1 MSRTLH
7 TPRVIVV
14 GAGAGGLAA
23 AIDLAARGLEVVVC
37 EQQAAEGG
45 KMRHVH
51 VGGVGIDAGP
61 TVFTMRWIFE
71 ALFADAGDSLDSRL
85 ALEPATVLARHA
97 WRQGGRL
104 DLYADVERSA
114 EAIGDFAGAAAA
126 RGYREFCARSAAVY
140 RTLRAS
146 FIAAQQPSPLELV
159 RRVGWT
165 RLGEMWA
172 TAPHLNLWQVLGQH
186 FKDPRLRQLF
196 GRYATY
202 CGSSPLTAPATLML
216 VAHVEQDGVW
226 LVRGGMRAVAAAL
239 ADLARRLGAVLRTD
253 TQVRRILVR
262 NGRARGVELVDGE
275 VLGADAVVF
284 NGDVAAL
291 AQGLLGDEAR
301 PAAADT
307 PPAARSLSAVTWCA
321 LARSAGFELHHH
333 NVFFAEDYEREF
345 RDIFERG
352 AIAPRPTVYVCAQDR
367 LPGRR
372 AANTEE
378 AAERLLLLI
387 NAPPNGDAHEWPA
400 AQVEELWL
408 RATALMRDCGLELH
422 CGAHAPIATT
432 PRDFAALYP
441 GSGGALY
448 GRASVGATAT
458 FRRPAAASRLPGLYL
473 AGGSVHPG
481 PGVPMATMSGRLAA
495 ARLIDDLGRSG
506 RAAVSL
512 GRRS

>member
-1 MSRTLH
+1 MSRAPR
-7 TPRVIVV
+7 TPRVVVV

-23 AIDLAARGLEVVVC
+23 AIDLAAGGLEVTVC
-37 EQQAAEGG
+37 ETQPHEGG
-45 KMRHVH
+45 KMRQLRVD
-51 VGGVGIDAGP
+51 GVDIDAGP

-71 ALFADAGDSLDSRL
+71 SLFDDAGDSLTSRL
-85 ALEPATVLARHA
+85 TLEPASILARHA
-97 WRQGGRL
+97 WRQGGLL
-104 DLYADVERSA
+104 DLHAQIERSV
-114 EAIGDFAGAAAA
+114 EAIGDFSGAADA

-140 RTLRAS
+140 RTLRSS

-165 RLGEMWA
+165 QLGELWA
-172 TAPHLNLWQVLGQH
+172 TAPHLNLWQVLGRH
-186 FKDPRLRQLF
+186 FRDPRLRQLF

-226 LVRGGMRAVAAAL
+226 LVRGGMRAVAAE
-239 ADLARRLGAVLRTD
+239 LARLATRLGATLRTGAA
-253 TQVRRILVR
+253 VRRILVQR
-262 NGRARGVELVDGE
+262 DRASGVELADGE
-275 VLGADAVVF
+275 VLPADAVVF

-291 AQGLLGDEAR
+291 AQGLLGRDVREAA
-301 PAAADT
+301 PDT

-321 LARSAGFELHHH
+321 RACASGFDLHHH

-367 LPGRR
+367 GARPSGPQ
-372 AANTEE
+372 AAAS
-378 AAERLLLLI
+378 AAPERLLLLI
-387 NAPPNGDAHEWPA
+387 NAPANGDTHNWPA
-400 AQVEELWL
+400 SQVEELRE
-408 RATALMRDCGLELH
+408 RAARLLRDCGLELR
-422 CGAHAPIATT
+422 CGPDQQIATT
-432 PRDFAALYP
+432 PREFAALFP

-458 FRRPAAASRLPGLYL
+458 FKRPAAASRIPGLYL

-495 ARLIDDLGRSG
+495 VRLMADLARRGHAFVPTG
-506 RAAVSL
+506 
-512 GRRS
+512 